1 MPSPLSTA
9 ADALIADAD
18 NTDAGT
24 LRTMAH
30 EMMQAYGCTYSAAK
44 SALARAIKRRQGQ
57 ATTWGGKRDYQ
68 PGRPP
73 AQQQEND
80 A

>member
-18 NTDAGT
+18 TLDAGT

-30 EMMQAYGCTYSAAK
+30 EMMAAYGCTYSAAK
-44 SALARAIKRRQGQ
+44 SALARAIKRSHGQ
-57 ATTWGGKRDYQ
+57 ANTWGGKRDYQ
-68 PGRPP
+68 PGRP
-73 AQQQEND
+73 AKEQGE
-80 A
+80 